1 MTMTSMQTAP
11 RAAKTGETQMEEVA
25 PEDIVWINGFPT
37 PPSLPIRPL
46 HAFVSVLRLVRNKED
61 TRQVFEVVSALS
73 SSSGKNLFT
82 RFTST
87 PYGRR
92 VVAEPVRLE
101 EILGDREA
109 LRQYPE
115 GSLARVYLDFMEGE
129 NLTPDGL
136 IDAAEEAGIDFRGE
150 TQFEEFRRLFLHL
163 DVCHDLWHVLTGYGR
178 DALGELCNL
187 VYTRQQTK
195 NPGFKLIVGI
205 GLLAIK
211 AEKPFQPFQ
220 KALAEAKQNA
230 RKSEW
235 ILEYDVEELLPLPLA
250 EARAKLGI
258 AEPKIYNAIPADIK
272 ANLLKPK
279 EKQTQTER
287 ERAAGLTPAE

>member
-1 MTMTSMQTAP
+1 MTPKRTATP
-11 RAAKTGETQMEEVA
+11 EEVA

-37 PPSLPIRPL
+37 PPALPVRPW
-46 HAFVSVLRLVRNKED
+46 HAFLSVLRLVRNKED

-73 SSSGKNLFT
+73 GGSSTKLFS
-82 RFTST
+82 RFSAS

-92 VVAEPVRLE
+92 VVSEPIKLE
-101 EILGDREA
+101 KVLGDREY
-109 LRQYPE
+109 LRTFPE
-115 GSLARVYLDFMEGE
+115 ASLARAYLEFMEGE

-187 VYTRQQTK
+187 VYTRHQTK

-220 KALAEAKQNA
+220 AAIAEAKSNA
-230 RKSEW
+230 KQSRW
-235 ILEYDVEELLPLPLA
+235 ILEYDVEELLMLPLA
-250 EARAKLGI
+250 DARARLGI
-258 AEPKIYNAIPADIK
+258 TEPEIYNAIPMQVK
-272 ANLLKPK
+272 ENLLKPK
-279 EKQTQTER
+279 QTQTQTQR
-287 ERAAGLTPAE
+287 EQAHAVRKAA

>member
-1 MTMTSMQTAP
+1 MIMTSMQTAP
-11 RAAKTGETQMEEVA
+11 RAAKPGETQMEEVA

-37 PPSLPIRPL
+37 PPSLPIRPF
-46 HAFVSVLRLVRNKED
+46 HALVSVLRLVRNKED

-73 SSSGKNLFT
+73 GSSGKNLFK

-220 KALAEAKQNA
+220 KALAEAKHNA

-258 AEPKIYNAIPADIK
+258 AEPKIYNAVPADIK